1 MEMSLPEVMDRYSIL
16 KLKCERLDP
25 LGFREELEAYEAAIR
40 EFQAR
45 GMEVQPAWIE
55 ELLRINAEIW
65 DLEADIRRGKEG
77 ELGLE
82 EVGRRAIAIRHV
94 NRRRI
99 ALKNLIA
106 QTTGSGFIDRKLDH
120 VSQEPAGP
128 AP

>member
-1 MEMSLPEVMDRYSIL
+1 MEMPLPEILDRYSIL

-25 LGFREELEAYEAAIR
+25 VGFRDELEAYGAAIE
-40 EFQAR
+40 EFRGR
-45 GMEVQPAWIE
+45 GMDVKPEWIDSLVQ
-55 ELLRINAEIW
+55 INSEIW
-65 DLEADIRRGKEG
+65 ALESDIRRGKEC

-120 VSQEPAGP
+120 VSQDS
-128 AP
+128 